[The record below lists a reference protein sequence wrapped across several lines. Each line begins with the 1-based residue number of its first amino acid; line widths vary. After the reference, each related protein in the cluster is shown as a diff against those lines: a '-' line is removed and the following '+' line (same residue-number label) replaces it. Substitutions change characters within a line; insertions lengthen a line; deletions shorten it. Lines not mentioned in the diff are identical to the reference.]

1 MTSGGCRLTRAAWWL
16 VALLVTVA
24 VPAVAQESRGAVT
37 GVVADASGAV
47 LPGVTVTV
55 TNVETNVSS
64 EATTDGEGRYQVRY
78 LNPGV
83 YSITA
88 KLDGFKTV
96 VRSDLNVRVGETLSV
111 DLAMALGAV
120 EETVEVVAYTPVL
133 NTTTGVTGQVVDSKQ
148 IQELPLG
155 DGTAYMLTRLAPGIT
170 DSSDLH
176 FARPMDNGN
185 LAGIKS
191 NGVQGNNE
199 FSIDGA
205 PNMNNAGGVG
215 FSPPS
220 DAIAEFKVQTNSFD
234 AQAGHTAGAVVNL
247 ALKSGGNSFRGT
259 AGWFNRDD
267 SRTETPLLTERA
279 GGTKPT
285 REYNRYTGMVGGPII
300 KNKTFFMGSFEHLKD
315 IQPEPASYTVPTMKM
330 RQGDLSEF
338 SVSIYDPATAT
349 GSNGARTPFTG
360 NVIPLNRIDPVALAY
375 AKYFPEPNK
384 AGTESNYFT
393 NQLRP
398 YDYNGALGRVDHNIN
413 ESAKVFGTVYWNK
426 RQEDR
431 YNWAKGAAN
440 ATGEGAINDFL
451 VTQGF
456 DYRSNLGFNGGYTQ
470 TLSPTFLL
478 DVRASWAEFGE
489 WRDPAQEFDPATLGF
504 SSTATQLMSGYNYMP
519 LFTFGSFSTTNSNST
534 IASLGA
540 QRSDWGDGFDRP
552 IDTWGVNP
560 TLTKIWGEH
569 TLRFGYDLRYQH
581 WQVTNNGY
589 PAGRYQ
595 FNGAYTRA
603 NNSAAQNDRAQSWAQ
618 FLLGLPTATTGAVAT
633 PGTSSSQFEIASA
646 GDFTQMSHGLFV
658 QDDWAVNRKL
668 TLNLG
673 FRLEMNPGMSET
685 DNRNLGGFAFGVSNP
700 IEGAAQAAYA
710 ANPIPE
716 VPVSQF
722 RVPGG
727 LIFAD
732 GATWNTLVKP
742 LPRFGMAYALNDK
755 TVIRGGI
762 GQFSYDYFFD
772 TINQQG
778 FSQGTPILVT
788 QNNGLTFTGAT
799 LTNPIPSG
807 QLIQPPGSSLGLG
820 TSLGLALTS
829 ASPAAGGPQT
839 SNNLVSPDRD
849 TPYYTRWQVSVQRD
863 LGAGWVT
870 EFMYV
875 GSRGSNL
882 PVFHDI
888 NNIPMSYLSTLPYRD
903 TANESYLTGQVA
915 NPFAGLVPGSTINGA
930 TVQRQQLLRP
940 YPEFLAFGIEENVGS
955 DSYNAGTALLEKR
968 FRGGSSVTF
977 QYTYSQLRDK
987 RKFLNPADNTLED
1000 RVSPDDRP
1008 NRLSVGGIL
1017 QMPFGRG
1024 AKWGSDWNAIV
1035 DAFLGGWQVSGT
1047 YQYQDGFPLV
1057 WGSVYWDGSCGDPK
1071 DLVSKIGEK
1080 IDGKIAGLD
1089 VPAWDLSCFYFHD
1102 AAVQT
1107 NGVDDPAKQRADQRI
1122 QLANNVRYFPSTL
1135 PELRTDNLHLMDI
1148 GLSKNFQLPRKM
1160 RIQLRFEAI
1169 NALNYTVLW
1178 NPDLNPRN
1186 STFGYVNQDRNNP
1199 RDIQIGLKF
1208 TF

>member
-1 MTSGGCRLTRAAWWL
+1 
-16 VALLVTVA
+16 VALLTVA
-24 VPAVAQESRGAVT
+24 VPAAAQEFRGAIG
-37 GVVADASGAV
+37 GVVSDASGAV

-55 TNVETNVSS
+55 TNTATGVPS
-64 EATTDGEGRYQVRY
+64 EVTTDAAGRYQVRY
-78 LNPGV
+78 LNPGI
-83 YSITA
+83 YSVA
-88 KLDGFKTV
+88 ASLSGFKTAV
-96 VRSDLNVRVGETLSV
+96 KTGFEVRVGDNVVV
-111 DLAMALGAV
+111 DLALELGAV
-120 EETVEVVAYTPVL
+120 EETVEVMGSSPVL
-133 NTTTGVTGQVVDSKQ
+133 NTTTGITGQVVDSKQ

-176 FARPMDNGN
+176 FSRPADNAN
-185 LAGIKS
+185 LAGIRA

-247 ALKSGGNSFRGT
+247 ASKTGTNSLRGSF
-259 AGWFNRDD
+259 GYFNRDD
-267 SRTETPLLTERA
+267 SRAETPLLTERA

-285 REYNRYTGMVGGPII
+285 REYNRYSGFVGGPIV
-300 KNKTFFMGSFEHLKD
+300 KNKTFFMGSFERLKD
-315 IQPEPASYTVPTMKM
+315 IQPEPATYTVPTMKM

-338 SVSIYDPATAT
+338 SVPVYDPATAT
-349 GSNGARTPFTG
+349 GSTGARTAFPG

-375 AKYFPEPNK
+375 AKYYPEPNK
-384 AGTESNYFT
+384 AGTVGNYFT

-398 YDYNGALGRVDHNIN
+398 YDYNALYGRVDHNL
-413 ESAKVFGTVYWNK
+413 SASTKVFGTVYWNK

-440 ATGEGAINDFL
+440 ASGEGSINDFL

-456 DYRSNLGFNGGYTQ
+456 DYRTNLGVNGGYTQ

-478 DVRASWAEFGE
+478 DVRVSGAEYGE
-489 WRDPAQEFDPATLGF
+489 WRDPAQTFDPASLGF
-504 SSTATQLMSGYNYMP
+504 SSTASQLMSGYNYLP

-540 QRSDWGDGFDRP
+540 QRSDWGEGFDRP
-552 IDTWGVNP
+552 IQTYAFNP
-560 TLTKIWGEH
+560 TLTKIWGDH
-569 TLRFGYDLRYQH
+569 TLRFGYDMRYQH
-581 WQVTNNGY
+581 WQVINKGY

-603 NNSAAQNDRAQSWAQ
+603 NNSAAQNDRGQSWAQ
-618 FLLGLPTATTGAVAT
+618 FLLGLPTATTGAVAA
-633 PGTSSSQFEIASA
+633 PGTASSQFEIASE
-646 GDFTQMSHGLFV
+646 GDFHQWSHGLFV
-658 QDDWAVNRKL
+658 QDDWTVNRKL

-673 FRLEMNPGMSET
+673 FRLEMNPGMSEAE
-685 DNRNLGGFAFGVSNP
+685 NRNLAGFDFGVSNP
-700 IEGAAQAAYA
+700 IEPQAQANYA
-710 ANPIPE
+710 RNPIPE
-716 VPVSQF
+716 IPVSQF
-722 RVPGG
+722 AVPGG
-727 LIFAD
+727 LLFAD
-732 GATWNTLVKP
+732 GATWETLFKA
-742 LPRFGMAYALNDK
+742 LPRAGFAYLLNDK
-755 TVIRGGI
+755 TVVRGGI
-762 GQFSYDYFFD
+762 GLFSFDYFFD

-778 FSQGTPILVT
+778 FSQGTPVLVT

-799 LTNPIPSG
+799 LSNPIPSG
-807 QLIQPPGSSLGLG
+807 QLIQPVGSSLGLG

-829 ASPAAGGPQT
+829 ASPAAGGVQT
-839 SNNLVSPDRD
+839 SNNLVDPDRG
-849 TPYYTRWQVSVQRD
+849 TPYYTRWQISVQRD

-875 GSRGSNL
+875 GSRGRNL

-888 NNIPMSYLSTLPYRD
+888 NTIPMQYLSTSRSRD
-903 TANESYLTGQVA
+903 TANESYLTQQVA
-915 NPFAGLVPGSTINGA
+915 NPFVGLVPGSTINGA

-968 FRGGSSVTF
+968 FRAGSSITF

-987 RKFLNPADNTLED
+987 RKYLNPADNTLED

-1008 NRLSVGGIL
+1008 NRLSIGGIL

-1024 AKWGSDWNAIV
+1024 ARWGSDWNAVV
-1035 DAFLGGWQVSGT
+1035 DGILGGWQVSGT

-1057 WGSVYWDGSCGDPK
+1057 WGSLYWDDACGDPK
-1071 DLVSKIGEK
+1071 SLVSRIGEK
-1080 IDGKIAGLD
+1080 VDGGIAGLD

-1122 QLANNVRYFPSTL
+1122 QLGNNVRYFPSTL
-1135 PELRTDNLHLMDI
+1135 PEFRTDNLHLMDI
-1148 GLSKNFQLPRKM
+1148 GLSKVFRLPRDM
-1160 RIQLRFEAI
+1160 RLQVRLEWI

-1186 STFGYVNQDRNNP
+1186 STFGFINQDRNNP
-1199 RDIQIGLKF
+1199 RDLQIGLRF